1 MMFDTEKCWQLLM
14 QICSDFSQAKMYHK
28 HRVLLLSTESKQWY
42 LLIDFLDENIR
53 LFKDLE
59 SLNKEGFLLYVSHQD
74 TPDFNWSLVN
84 FYVTQLEALPA
95 STLLLK
101 SAHQTHIKH

>member
-1 MMFDTEKCWQLLM
+1 MFDTEKCWQLLM

-28 HRVLLLSTESKQWY
+28 QRVLLLSTESKQWY
-42 LLIDFLDENIR
+42 LLMVFLDENMS

-59 SLNKEGFLLYVSHQD
+59 SLRNEDFLLYVSHQD
-74 TPDFNWSLVN
+74 TPDLNWSLVN
-84 FYVTQLEALPA
+84 FYVTQIEALPA

-101 SAHQTHIKH
+101 SAHQTLIKH